1 MKAIHLANAARR
13 DAQVA
18 IDRNI
23 VKGGLRSV
31 LPDGQEK
38 TARRLVKNTL
48 LTEWDALL
56 ERYGGEREALER
68 ALVASD
74 PEVEVE
80 TAGRYLARTRRVYVS
95 QQNAVVYRLNLYQVV
110 HGADGGELE
119 RRDINKV
126 PPNIDAEQ
134 PLVWTGRK
142 FRKADA
148 VRRFVFSRSYQLR
161 HINGVTFDFL
171 FNMAK
176 ELHGS
181 RSLMLIGGGSK
192 GAQPV
197 ILARGGQPYRAFLEG
212 RVDGGCY
219 ALILHLSDIELKEL
233 EES

>member
-23 VKGGLRSV
+23 VKGNLRSV

-48 LTEWDALL
+48 RTEWNALL
-56 ERYGGEREALER
+56 EQYGGERETLER
-68 ALVASD
+68 ALAESD
-74 PEVEVE
+74 PEVELE
-80 TAGRYLARTRRVYVS
+80 TAGRYLSRTRRVYVS
-95 QQNAVVYRLNLYQVV
+95 QQNMVVYRLNLYQVV

-119 RRDINKV
+119 RRDVNKV

-134 PLVWTGRK
+134 PLVWTGKK
-142 FRKADA
+142 FLKSEA

-171 FNMAK
+171 YNMAK
-176 ELHGS
+176 ELNDS
-181 RSLMLIGGGSK
+181 KSLMLIGGGAK

-197 ILARGGQPYRAFLEG
+197 ILTRGGQPYRAFLEG
-212 RVDGGCY
+212 RVEGGCY

-233 EES
+233 EEA